1 MPSMKIRVAA
11 LALIAAFGAST
22 AHAQKTYPSL
32 FSGQSKPA
40 VAKAAAAKPAPAI
53 VASKPSGVAISQQ
66 GSGNGAGVGQN
77 GPANGATIG
86 QIGANNTGQVSQNGA
101 NNNAA
106 IHQLGQNNTGAI
118 TQTGD
123 NNNACI
129 VQLGRNNAGA
139 ITQSGN
145 GNRLGVAQNAARTW
159 EFAPEL
165 CDQYGHDPRALKQQ
179 VRGYGLKP
187 VGTY

>member
-1 MPSMKIRVAA
+1 M
-11 LALIAAFGAST
+11 
-22 AHAQKTYPSL
+22 
-32 FSGQSKPA
+32 
-40 VAKAAAAKPAPAI
+40 
-53 VASKPSGVAISQQ
+53 
-66 GSGNGAGVGQN
+66 
-77 GPANGATIG
+77 
-86 QIGANNTGQVSQNGA
+86 
-101 NNNAA
+101 
-106 IHQLGQNNTGAI
+106 
-118 TQTGD
+118 
-123 NNNACI
+123 
-129 VQLGRNNAGA
+129 QLGRNNAGA

>member
-1 MPSMKIRVAA
+1 MSSMKIRVAA
-11 LALIAAFGAST
+11 LALIAALGAST
-22 AHAQKTYPSL
+22 AHAQKSYPSL
-32 FSGQSKPA
+32 FAGQSKPA
-40 VAKAAAAKPAPAI
+40 VAKAAPAKPAPAL
-53 VASKPSGVAISQQ
+53 VAARPS
-66 GSGNGAGVGQN
+66 GVGQN

-86 QIGANNTGQVSQNGA
+86 QIGANNTGQVSQTGA